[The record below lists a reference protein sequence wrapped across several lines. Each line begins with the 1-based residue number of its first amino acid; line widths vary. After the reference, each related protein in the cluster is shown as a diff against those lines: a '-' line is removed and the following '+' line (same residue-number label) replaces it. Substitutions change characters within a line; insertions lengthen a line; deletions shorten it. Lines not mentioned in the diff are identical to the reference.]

1 MILRTAKPTKIL
13 YHLVT
18 ILARMTTVNE
28 TVISIPCKLK
38 NPAIL
43 PSKTPMPNGKNVIT
57 PKMIDAVYI
66 ETKVNNSTLSI
77 PNDNS
82 NKCIAIHSTNQ
93 KNIESVT
100 Q

>member
-1 MILRTAKPTKIL
+1 
-13 YHLVT
+13 
-18 ILARMTTVNE
+18 MTTVNE

-38 NPAIL
+38 NPARL

-77 PNDNS
+77 PNDN
-82 NKCIAIHSTNQ
+82 NVKYAI
-93 KNIESVT
+93 IESRIQKMTDSIIDKGNILPLVDF
-100 Q
+100 